1 MVKKEF
7 KSVDISALI
16 ENPDN
21 PIIHPQEQIEAL
33 AKSMK
38 KYGQY
43 YPIIVDE
50 NMNILCGHGKKKALE
65 FMGETKADVT
75 IMTGLTQKDK
85 MKLLLEDNKIQSLS
99 FAEYGKIDKII
110 KSIGEPD
117 IIGFNADYIN
127 AIINEG
133 KQEVKEIIDNAG
145 AKLTEA
151 PAMMPD
157 SQRVEQIKPEVAER
171 EDDEYESVTAGMEQ
185 ARTIIC
191 PHCGKEIVL

>member
-75 IMTGLTQKDK
+75 IMTGLSQKDK

>member
-1 MVKKEF
+1 MVTKEF

-75 IMTGLTQKDK
+75 IMTGLSQKDK